1 MPDGGCALSG
11 LKIPLYQSHSI
22 SISIS
27 ISDVAAG
34 FLTTH
39 PG

>member
-11 LKIPLYQSHSI
+11 LQIPLYQSHSI
-22 SISIS
+22 SL
-27 ISDVAAG
+27 SDVAAG